1 MDGFEVYKTYLAIK
15 LHFTRDNYNFDQY
28 NGGTRA
34 TNDSFNR
41 RNDRFFFHRIAKKY
55 KTDIVDFIVSGFVI
69 DSNTWVGD
77 LSTSTAEQKYL
88 QYVKRRDGFS
98 YYFKLDMMHLL
109 KKADGNFNK
118 IFKCYTKII
127 EPVSLDEAYLDVTS
141 SHYCEGNANE
151 MAHQIRNKI
160 FNDLK
165 ITASAGIASNK
176 FLAKLASE
184 WRKPNGQFSITDE
197 MTKEFIR
204 KLPIRKIIGVGEKTE
219 KECSGL
225 NSGQIILL
233 ENLRFY
239 KEETNADESFA
250 KKLSNLAEIYVND
263 AYGTTHREHASTATM
278 AKFFVLK
285 CPGILL
291 ENEITSLKKLMD
303 NPSGPVTAIIGGA
316 KVSSKIS
323 VIANMLDVVDN
334 LIIGGGMAYTFIKN
348 NGGAI
353 GDSIFEKDKLNDC
366 SEIISLAEQKN
377 VNVFLPEDVVA
388 SNEFS
393 NEGLKK
399 AVNIYNIPKGWQGL
413 DIGPLTIS
421 KFEKIVTESKTIL
434 WNGPMG
440 VFEMPAFEQGTLAI
454 AKSVAKATSN
464 GAFSLIGGGDSVAA
478 IKKFNLQNEVSF
490 ISTGGGAM
498 LESLEGK
505 ILPGIKALN

>member
-1 MDGFEVYKTYLAIK
+1 MKSINQIDFS
-15 LHFTRDNYNFDQY
+15 Q
-28 NGGTRA
+28 
-34 TNDSFNR
+34 
-41 RNDRFFFHRIAKKY
+41 KKAFVR
-55 KTDIVDFIVSGFVI
+55 VDFNVPFDDSGQISDNSRIVAALPTIKYILSSGGSCI
-69 DSNTWVGD
+69 LASHLGRPKGKTKD
-77 LSTSTAEQKYL
+77 LSLSKLVPELEKLLSTKVL
-88 QYVKRRDGFS
+88 FS
-98 YYFKLDMMHLL
+98 D
-109 KKADGNFNK
+109 DC
-118 IFKCYTKII
+118 I
-127 EPVSLDEAYLDVTS
+127 
-141 SHYCEGNANE
+141 
-151 MAHQIRNKI
+151 
-160 FNDLK
+160 
-165 ITASAGIASNK
+165 
-176 FLAKLASE
+176 
-184 WRKPNGQFSITDE
+184 
-197 MTKEFIR
+197 
-204 KLPIRKIIGVGEKTE
+204 GEKTE
-219 KECSGL
+219 SQCSDLKPGEV
-225 NSGQIILL
+225 ILL

-278 AKFFVLK
+278 AKFFDLK
-285 CPGILL
+285 SPGILL
-291 ENEITSLKKLMD
+291 ENEIASLKKLMD

-366 SEIISLAEQKN
+366 SKIISLAEQKN

-440 VFEMPAFEQGTLAI
+440 VFEMPSFEQGTLAI

-478 IKKFNLQNEVSF
+478 IKKFNLQDEVSF

>member
-1 MDGFEVYKTYLAIK
+1 MKSINQIDFSE
-15 LHFTRDNYNFDQY
+15 
-28 NGGTRA
+28 
-34 TNDSFNR
+34 
-41 RNDRFFFHRIAKKY
+41 KKAFVR
-55 KTDIVDFIVSGFVI
+55 VDFNVPFDDAGRISDNSRIVAALPTIKYILSSGGSCI
-69 DSNTWVGD
+69 LASHLGRPKGKTKD
-77 LSTSTAEQKYL
+77 LSLSKLVPELEKLLSTKVL
-88 QYVKRRDGFS
+88 FS
-98 YYFKLDMMHLL
+98 D
-109 KKADGNFNK
+109 DC
-118 IFKCYTKII
+118 I
-127 EPVSLDEAYLDVTS
+127 
-141 SHYCEGNANE
+141 
-151 MAHQIRNKI
+151 
-160 FNDLK
+160 
-165 ITASAGIASNK
+165 
-176 FLAKLASE
+176 
-184 WRKPNGQFSITDE
+184 
-197 MTKEFIR
+197 
-204 KLPIRKIIGVGEKTE
+204 GEKTE
-219 KECSGL
+219 SQCSRLKPGEV
-225 NSGQIILL
+225 ILL

-263 AYGTTHREHASTATM
+263 AYGTTHREHASTSTM
-278 AKFFVLK
+278 AKFFDLK
-285 CPGILL
+285 SPGILL
-291 ENEITSLKKLMD
+291 ENEIASLKKLMD

-366 SEIISLAEQKN
+366 SKIISLAEQKN

-421 KFEKIVTESKTIL
+421 KFKKIVTESKTIL

-440 VFEMPAFEQGTLAI
+440 VFEMPSFEQGTLAI

-478 IKKFNLQNEVSF
+478 IKKFNLQDEVSF

-505 ILPGIKALN
+505 ILPGIKVLN

>member
-1 MDGFEVYKTYLAIK
+1 MKSINQIDFSE
-15 LHFTRDNYNFDQY
+15 
-28 NGGTRA
+28 
-34 TNDSFNR
+34 
-41 RNDRFFFHRIAKKY
+41 KKVFVR
-55 KTDIVDFIVSGFVI
+55 VDFNVPFDDAGRISDNSRIVAALPTIKHILSSGGSCI
-69 DSNTWVGD
+69 LASHLGRPKGKTKD
-77 LSTSTAEQKYL
+77 LSLSKLVPELEKLLSTKVL
-88 QYVKRRDGFS
+88 FS
-98 YYFKLDMMHLL
+98 D
-109 KKADGNFNK
+109 DC
-118 IFKCYTKII
+118 I
-127 EPVSLDEAYLDVTS
+127 
-141 SHYCEGNANE
+141 
-151 MAHQIRNKI
+151 
-160 FNDLK
+160 
-165 ITASAGIASNK
+165 
-176 FLAKLASE
+176 
-184 WRKPNGQFSITDE
+184 
-197 MTKEFIR
+197 
-204 KLPIRKIIGVGEKTE
+204 GEKTE
-219 KECSGL
+219 SQCSRLKPGEV
-225 NSGQIILL
+225 ILL

-263 AYGTTHREHASTATM
+263 AYGTTHREHASTSTM
-278 AKFFVLK
+278 AKFFDLK
-285 CPGILL
+285 SPGILL
-291 ENEITSLKKLMD
+291 ENEIASLKKLMD

-348 NGGAI
+348 NGGDI

-366 SEIISLAEQKN
+366 SKIISLAEQKN

-421 KFEKIVTESKTIL
+421 KFKKIVTESKTIL

-440 VFEMPAFEQGTLAI
+440 VFEMPSFEQGTLAI

-478 IKKFNLQNEVSF
+478 IKKFNLQDEVSF

-505 ILPGIKALN
+505 ILPGIC

>member
-1 MDGFEVYKTYLAIK
+1 MKSINQIDFSE
-15 LHFTRDNYNFDQY
+15 
-28 NGGTRA
+28 
-34 TNDSFNR
+34 
-41 RNDRFFFHRIAKKY
+41 KKAFVR
-55 KTDIVDFIVSGFVI
+55 VDFNVPFDDAGRISDNSRIVAALPTIKYILSSGGSCI
-69 DSNTWVGD
+69 LASHLGRPKGKTKD
-77 LSTSTAEQKYL
+77 LSLSKLVPELEKLLSTKVL
-88 QYVKRRDGFS
+88 FS
-98 YYFKLDMMHLL
+98 D
-109 KKADGNFNK
+109 DC
-118 IFKCYTKII
+118 I
-127 EPVSLDEAYLDVTS
+127 
-141 SHYCEGNANE
+141 
-151 MAHQIRNKI
+151 
-160 FNDLK
+160 
-165 ITASAGIASNK
+165 
-176 FLAKLASE
+176 
-184 WRKPNGQFSITDE
+184 
-197 MTKEFIR
+197 
-204 KLPIRKIIGVGEKTE
+204 GEKTE
-219 KECSGL
+219 SQCSRLKPGEV
-225 NSGQIILL
+225 ILL

-278 AKFFVLK
+278 AKFFDLK
-285 CPGILL
+285 SPGILL
-291 ENEITSLKKLMD
+291 ENEIASLKKLMN

-478 IKKFNLQNEVSF
+478 IKKFNLQDEVSF

>member
-1 MDGFEVYKTYLAIK
+1 MKSINQIDFSE
-15 LHFTRDNYNFDQY
+15 
-28 NGGTRA
+28 
-34 TNDSFNR
+34 
-41 RNDRFFFHRIAKKY
+41 KKAFVR
-55 KTDIVDFIVSGFVI
+55 VDFNVPFDDAGRISDNSRIVAALPTIKYILSSGGSCI
-69 DSNTWVGD
+69 LASHLGRPKGKTKD
-77 LSTSTAEQKYL
+77 LSLSKLVPELEKLLSTKVL
-88 QYVKRRDGFS
+88 FS
-98 YYFKLDMMHLL
+98 D
-109 KKADGNFNK
+109 DC
-118 IFKCYTKII
+118 I
-127 EPVSLDEAYLDVTS
+127 
-141 SHYCEGNANE
+141 
-151 MAHQIRNKI
+151 
-160 FNDLK
+160 
-165 ITASAGIASNK
+165 
-176 FLAKLASE
+176 
-184 WRKPNGQFSITDE
+184 
-197 MTKEFIR
+197 
-204 KLPIRKIIGVGEKTE
+204 GEKTE
-219 KECSGL
+219 SQCSDLKPGEV
-225 NSGQIILL
+225 ILL

-278 AKFFVLK
+278 AKFFDLK
-285 CPGILL
+285 SPGILL
-291 ENEITSLKKLMD
+291 ENEIASLKKLMD

-454 AKSVAKATSN
+454 AKSVAKATSS

-478 IKKFNLQNEVSF
+478 IKKFNLQDEVSF

>member
-1 MDGFEVYKTYLAIK
+1 MNSINQIDFSE
-15 LHFTRDNYNFDQY
+15 
-28 NGGTRA
+28 
-34 TNDSFNR
+34 
-41 RNDRFFFHRIAKKY
+41 KKAFVR
-55 KTDIVDFIVSGFVI
+55 VDFNVPFDDAGRISDNSRIVAALPTIKYILSSGGSCI
-69 DSNTWVGD
+69 LASHLGRPKGKTKD
-77 LSTSTAEQKYL
+77 LSLSKLVPELEKLLSTKVL
-88 QYVKRRDGFS
+88 FS
-98 YYFKLDMMHLL
+98 D
-109 KKADGNFNK
+109 DC
-118 IFKCYTKII
+118 I
-127 EPVSLDEAYLDVTS
+127 
-141 SHYCEGNANE
+141 
-151 MAHQIRNKI
+151 
-160 FNDLK
+160 
-165 ITASAGIASNK
+165 
-176 FLAKLASE
+176 
-184 WRKPNGQFSITDE
+184 
-197 MTKEFIR
+197 
-204 KLPIRKIIGVGEKTE
+204 GEKTE
-219 KECSGL
+219 SQCSRLKPGEV
-225 NSGQIILL
+225 ILL

-263 AYGTTHREHASTATM
+263 AYGTTHREHASTSTM
-278 AKFFVLK
+278 AKFFDLK
-285 CPGILL
+285 SPGILL
-291 ENEITSLKKLMD
+291 ENEIASLKKLMD

-366 SEIISLAEQKN
+366 SKIISLAEQKN

-440 VFEMPAFEQGTLAI
+440 VFEMPSFEQGTLAI

-478 IKKFNLQNEVSF
+478 IKKFNLQDEVSF

-505 ILPGIKALN
+505 ILPGIKVLN

>member
-1 MDGFEVYKTYLAIK
+1 MKSINQIDFSE
-15 LHFTRDNYNFDQY
+15 
-28 NGGTRA
+28 
-34 TNDSFNR
+34 
-41 RNDRFFFHRIAKKY
+41 KKAFVR
-55 KTDIVDFIVSGFVI
+55 VDFNVPFDDAGRISDNSRIVAALPTIKHILSSGGSCI
-69 DSNTWVGD
+69 LASHLGRPKGKTKD
-77 LSTSTAEQKYL
+77 LSLSKLVPELEKLLSTKVL
-88 QYVKRRDGFS
+88 FS
-98 YYFKLDMMHLL
+98 D
-109 KKADGNFNK
+109 DC
-118 IFKCYTKII
+118 I
-127 EPVSLDEAYLDVTS
+127 
-141 SHYCEGNANE
+141 
-151 MAHQIRNKI
+151 
-160 FNDLK
+160 
-165 ITASAGIASNK
+165 
-176 FLAKLASE
+176 
-184 WRKPNGQFSITDE
+184 
-197 MTKEFIR
+197 
-204 KLPIRKIIGVGEKTE
+204 GEKTE
-219 KECSGL
+219 SQCSRLKPGEV
-225 NSGQIILL
+225 ILL

-239 KEETNADESFA
+239 KEETNADEGFA

-278 AKFFVLK
+278 AKFFDVK
-285 CPGILL
+285 SPGLLL
-291 ENEITSLKKLMD
+291 ENEIASLKKLMD

-353 GDSIFEKDKLNDC
+353 GDSIFEKDRLTDC

-393 NEGLKK
+393 NDGLKK
-399 AVNIYNIPKGWQGL
+399 AINIYNIPNGWQGL
-413 DIGPLTIS
+413 DIGPLTIT

-454 AKSVAKATSN
+454 AKSVAKATSS

-478 IKKFNLQNEVSF
+478 IKKFNLQDEVSF

>member
-1 MDGFEVYKTYLAIK
+1 MKSINQIDFSE
-15 LHFTRDNYNFDQY
+15 
-28 NGGTRA
+28 
-34 TNDSFNR
+34 
-41 RNDRFFFHRIAKKY
+41 KKAFVR
-55 KTDIVDFIVSGFVI
+55 VDFNVPFDDAGRISDNSRIVAALPTIKYILSSGGSCI
-69 DSNTWVGD
+69 LASHLGRPKGKTKD
-77 LSTSTAEQKYL
+77 LSLSKLVPELEKLLSTKVL
-88 QYVKRRDGFS
+88 FS
-98 YYFKLDMMHLL
+98 D
-109 KKADGNFNK
+109 DC
-118 IFKCYTKII
+118 I
-127 EPVSLDEAYLDVTS
+127 
-141 SHYCEGNANE
+141 
-151 MAHQIRNKI
+151 
-160 FNDLK
+160 
-165 ITASAGIASNK
+165 
-176 FLAKLASE
+176 
-184 WRKPNGQFSITDE
+184 
-197 MTKEFIR
+197 
-204 KLPIRKIIGVGEKTE
+204 GEKTE
-219 KECSGL
+219 SQCSRLKPGEV
-225 NSGQIILL
+225 ILL

-278 AKFFVLK
+278 AKFFDLK
-285 CPGILL
+285 SPGILL
-291 ENEITSLKKLMD
+291 ENEIASLKKLMD

-377 VNVFLPEDVVA
+377 VNVFLPDDVVA

-440 VFEMPAFEQGTLAI
+440 VFEMPSFEQGTLAI

-478 IKKFNLQNEVSF
+478 IKKFNLQDEVSF

>member
-1 MDGFEVYKTYLAIK
+1 MKSINQIDFSE
-15 LHFTRDNYNFDQY
+15 
-28 NGGTRA
+28 
-34 TNDSFNR
+34 
-41 RNDRFFFHRIAKKY
+41 KKAFVR
-55 KTDIVDFIVSGFVI
+55 VDFNVPFDDAGRISDNSRIVAALPTIKYILSSGGSCI
-69 DSNTWVGD
+69 LASHLGRPKGKTKD
-77 LSTSTAEQKYL
+77 LSLSKLVPELEKLLSTKVL
-88 QYVKRRDGFS
+88 FS
-98 YYFKLDMMHLL
+98 D
-109 KKADGNFNK
+109 DC
-118 IFKCYTKII
+118 I
-127 EPVSLDEAYLDVTS
+127 
-141 SHYCEGNANE
+141 
-151 MAHQIRNKI
+151 
-160 FNDLK
+160 
-165 ITASAGIASNK
+165 
-176 FLAKLASE
+176 
-184 WRKPNGQFSITDE
+184 
-197 MTKEFIR
+197 
-204 KLPIRKIIGVGEKTE
+204 GEKTE
-219 KECSGL
+219 SQCSRLKPGEV
-225 NSGQIILL
+225 ILL

-263 AYGTTHREHASTATM
+263 AYGTTHREHASTSTM
-278 AKFFVLK
+278 AKFFDLK
-285 CPGILL
+285 SPGILL

-421 KFEKIVTESKTIL
+421 KFKKIVTESKTIL

-440 VFEMPAFEQGTLAI
+440 VFEMPSFEQGTLAI
-454 AKSVAKATSN
+454 AKSVAKATSS

-478 IKKFNLQNEVSF
+478 IKKFNLQDEVSF

-505 ILPGIKALN
+505 ILPGIKVLN

>member
-1 MDGFEVYKTYLAIK
+1 MKSINQIDFSE
-15 LHFTRDNYNFDQY
+15 
-28 NGGTRA
+28 
-34 TNDSFNR
+34 
-41 RNDRFFFHRIAKKY
+41 KKAFVR
-55 KTDIVDFIVSGFVI
+55 VDFNVPFDDAGRISDNSRIVAALPTIKYILSSGGSCI
-69 DSNTWVGD
+69 LASHLGRPKGKTKD
-77 LSTSTAEQKYL
+77 LSLSKLVPELEKLLSTTVL
-88 QYVKRRDGFS
+88 FS
-98 YYFKLDMMHLL
+98 D
-109 KKADGNFNK
+109 DC
-118 IFKCYTKII
+118 I
-127 EPVSLDEAYLDVTS
+127 
-141 SHYCEGNANE
+141 
-151 MAHQIRNKI
+151 
-160 FNDLK
+160 
-165 ITASAGIASNK
+165 
-176 FLAKLASE
+176 
-184 WRKPNGQFSITDE
+184 
-197 MTKEFIR
+197 
-204 KLPIRKIIGVGEKTE
+204 GEKTE
-219 KECSGL
+219 SQCSDLKQGEV
-225 NSGQIILL
+225 ILL

-239 KEETNADESFA
+239 EEETNADESFA

-278 AKFFVLK
+278 AKFFDIK
-285 CPGILL
+285 SPGILL
-291 ENEITSLKKLMD
+291 ENEIRSLKKLMD
-303 NPSGPVTAIIGGA
+303 NPTGPVTAIIGGA

-366 SEIISLAEQKN
+366 SKIMSLAEQKN

-399 AVNIYNIPKGWQGL
+399 AINIYNIPKGWQGL

-440 VFEMPAFEQGTLAI
+440 VFEIPAFEQGTLAI
-454 AKSVAKATSN
+454 AKSVAKATSS

-478 IKKFNLQNEVSF
+478 IKKFNLQDEVSF

-505 ILPGIKALN
+505 ILPGIKALK

>member
-1 MDGFEVYKTYLAIK
+1 MKSINQIDFLE
-15 LHFTRDNYNFDQY
+15 
-28 NGGTRA
+28 
-34 TNDSFNR
+34 
-41 RNDRFFFHRIAKKY
+41 KKAFVR
-55 KTDIVDFIVSGFVI
+55 VDFNVPFDDAGRISDNSRIVAALPTIKYILSSGGSCI
-69 DSNTWVGD
+69 LASHLGRPKGKTKD
-77 LSTSTAEQKYL
+77 LSLSKLVPELEKLLSTKVL
-88 QYVKRRDGFS
+88 FS
-98 YYFKLDMMHLL
+98 D
-109 KKADGNFNK
+109 DC
-118 IFKCYTKII
+118 I
-127 EPVSLDEAYLDVTS
+127 
-141 SHYCEGNANE
+141 
-151 MAHQIRNKI
+151 
-160 FNDLK
+160 
-165 ITASAGIASNK
+165 
-176 FLAKLASE
+176 
-184 WRKPNGQFSITDE
+184 
-197 MTKEFIR
+197 
-204 KLPIRKIIGVGEKTE
+204 GEKTE
-219 KECSGL
+219 SQCSRLKPGEV
-225 NSGQIILL
+225 ILL

-278 AKFFVLK
+278 AKFFDLK
-285 CPGILL
+285 SPGILL
-291 ENEITSLKKLMD
+291 ENEIASLKKLMD
-303 NPSGPVTAIIGGA
+303 NPIGPVTAIIGGA

-323 VIANMLDVVDN
+323 VIANMLDVVNN

-353 GDSIFEKDKLNDC
+353 GDSIFEKEKLNDC

-440 VFEMPAFEQGTLAI
+440 VFEMSSFEQGTLAI

-478 IKKFNLQNEVSF
+478 IKKFNLQDEVSF

-505 ILPGIKALN
+505 ILPGIKVLN

>member
-1 MDGFEVYKTYLAIK
+1 MKSINQIDFSE
-15 LHFTRDNYNFDQY
+15 
-28 NGGTRA
+28 
-34 TNDSFNR
+34 
-41 RNDRFFFHRIAKKY
+41 KKAFVR
-55 KTDIVDFIVSGFVI
+55 VDFNVPFDDAGRISDNSRIVAALPTIKHILSSGGSCI
-69 DSNTWVGD
+69 LASHLGRPKGKTKD
-77 LSTSTAEQKYL
+77 LSLSKLVPELEKLLSTKVL
-88 QYVKRRDGFS
+88 FS
-98 YYFKLDMMHLL
+98 D
-109 KKADGNFNK
+109 DC
-118 IFKCYTKII
+118 I
-127 EPVSLDEAYLDVTS
+127 
-141 SHYCEGNANE
+141 
-151 MAHQIRNKI
+151 
-160 FNDLK
+160 
-165 ITASAGIASNK
+165 
-176 FLAKLASE
+176 
-184 WRKPNGQFSITDE
+184 
-197 MTKEFIR
+197 
-204 KLPIRKIIGVGEKTE
+204 GEKTE
-219 KECSGL
+219 SQCSRLKPGEV
-225 NSGQIILL
+225 ILL

-239 KEETNADESFA
+239 KEETNANESFA

-278 AKFFVLK
+278 AKFFDLK

-291 ENEITSLKKLMD
+291 ENEITSLKKLMH

-399 AVNIYNIPKGWQGL
+399 AINIYNIPKGWQGL

-454 AKSVAKATSN
+454 AKSVAKATTN

>member
-1 MDGFEVYKTYLAIK
+1 MKSINQIDFLE
-15 LHFTRDNYNFDQY
+15 
-28 NGGTRA
+28 
-34 TNDSFNR
+34 
-41 RNDRFFFHRIAKKY
+41 KKAFVR
-55 KTDIVDFIVSGFVI
+55 VDFNVPFDDAGRISDNSRIVAALPTIKYILSSGGSCI
-69 DSNTWVGD
+69 LASHLGRPKGKTKD
-77 LSTSTAEQKYL
+77 LSLSKLVPELEKLLTTKVL
-88 QYVKRRDGFS
+88 FS
-98 YYFKLDMMHLL
+98 D
-109 KKADGNFNK
+109 DC
-118 IFKCYTKII
+118 I
-127 EPVSLDEAYLDVTS
+127 
-141 SHYCEGNANE
+141 
-151 MAHQIRNKI
+151 
-160 FNDLK
+160 
-165 ITASAGIASNK
+165 
-176 FLAKLASE
+176 
-184 WRKPNGQFSITDE
+184 
-197 MTKEFIR
+197 
-204 KLPIRKIIGVGEKTE
+204 GEKTE
-219 KECSGL
+219 SQCSRLKPGEV
-225 NSGQIILL
+225 ILL

-278 AKFFVLK
+278 AKFFDLK
-285 CPGILL
+285 SPGILL
-291 ENEITSLKKLMD
+291 ENEIASLKKLMD

-323 VIANMLDVVDN
+323 VIANMLDVVNN

-366 SEIISLAEQKN
+366 SKIISLAEQKN

-421 KFEKIVTESKTIL
+421 KFKKIVTESKTIL

-440 VFEMPAFEQGTLAI
+440 VFEMPSFEQGTLAI

-478 IKKFNLQNEVSF
+478 IKKFNLQDEVSF

-505 ILPGIKALN
+505 ILPGIKVLN

>member
-1 MDGFEVYKTYLAIK
+1 MKSINQIDFSE
-15 LHFTRDNYNFDQY
+15 
-28 NGGTRA
+28 
-34 TNDSFNR
+34 
-41 RNDRFFFHRIAKKY
+41 KKAFVR
-55 KTDIVDFIVSGFVI
+55 VDFNVPFDDAGRISDNSRIVAALPTIKYILSSGGSCI
-69 DSNTWVGD
+69 LASHLGRPKGKTKD
-77 LSTSTAEQKYL
+77 LSLSKLVPELEKLLSTKVL
-88 QYVKRRDGFS
+88 FS
-98 YYFKLDMMHLL
+98 D
-109 KKADGNFNK
+109 DC
-118 IFKCYTKII
+118 I
-127 EPVSLDEAYLDVTS
+127 
-141 SHYCEGNANE
+141 
-151 MAHQIRNKI
+151 
-160 FNDLK
+160 
-165 ITASAGIASNK
+165 
-176 FLAKLASE
+176 
-184 WRKPNGQFSITDE
+184 
-197 MTKEFIR
+197 
-204 KLPIRKIIGVGEKTE
+204 GEKTE
-219 KECSGL
+219 SQCSDLKPGEV
-225 NSGQIILL
+225 ILL

-278 AKFFVLK
+278 AKFFDLK
-285 CPGILL
+285 SPGILL
-291 ENEITSLKKLMD
+291 ENEIASLKKLMN

-454 AKSVAKATSN
+454 AKSVAKATSS

-478 IKKFNLQNEVSF
+478 IKKFNLQDEVSF